1 MALQSSSAGT
11 DHTGPGGAAAWSNA
25 EWDQR
30 VGSAMQPRGECSFGG
45 GASLTGRRTHLAPA
59 LPSLSAVRGRARSGG
74 APLGGTG
81 RAVRDQ
87 SPFRRGP
94 GQRHL
99 TATVISLILPAF
111 LGPCTVI
118 PSPAGGSGA
127 WAGPNARGAAAR
139 ARRPPYA
146 VLGQAGG
153 RQAKH
158 RHPAGQAKHAPGR
171 AGQHRQAG
179 AAAEGVHTHARSRSV
194 PRGVFLPLGPPISV
208 SLAHCTPARH
218 AGGKQARHHRAEAK
232 PASRRA
238 GRRAAGTQG
247 VQSERWHPVHR
258 VL

>member
-1 MALQSSSAGT
+1 M
-11 DHTGPGGAAAWSNA
+11 
-25 EWDQR
+25 
-30 VGSAMQPRGECSFGG
+30 
-45 GASLTGRRTHLAPA
+45 
-59 LPSLSAVRGRARSGG
+59 
-74 APLGGTG
+74 
-81 RAVRDQ
+81 
-87 SPFRRGP
+87 
-94 GQRHL
+94 
-99 TATVISLILPAF
+99 
-111 LGPCTVI
+111 I

-179 AAAEGVHTHARSRSV
+179 AAAEGVHAHARSRSV
-194 PRGVFLPLGPPISV
+194 PRGVFFFLGPPISV

-232 PASRRA
+232 PASRHA

-247 VQSERWHPVHR
+247 VQSERRHPVWVFSDLGYPSAWECSR
-258 VL
+258 KKKLKCTASGRNATIRRYGPFRAYSKEGSLDPTTPVFPTVWN